1 MSRKVAARSRVRITF
16 FSSEFLTILIQQTA
30 RNDLSDDQKL
40 ELREAFELFDAD
52 KTGSIDLHELKV

>member
-1 MSRKVAARSRVRITF
+1 
-16 FSSEFLTILIQQTA
+16 LTILIQQTA